1 MSIEKYRVF
10 AGLTPL
16 TLERILAMEE
26 KYEQVGL
33 ELRGGMNVSL
43 HKPGYAGNSGLW
55 DVVDLVVEGRNGS
68 KLRIELEI
76 HNMVT
81 GQYVVASVRESAPFI
96 FGGVTFPTPA
106 GVYEPNGLSSVA
118 VDQKGKMS
126 SVLEGVPNKFTIKL
140 PGSEKRE

>member
-1 MSIEKYRVF
+1 
-10 AGLTPL
+10 
-16 TLERILAMEE
+16 MEE
-26 KYEQVGL
+26 KYEQVGIS
-33 ELRGGMNVSL
+33 LRGGMNISL
-43 HKPGYAGNSGLW
+43 HKPGYAGNNSLW

-81 GQYVVASVRESAPFI
+81 GQYVMASVRESAPFT

-106 GVYEPNGLSSVA
+106 GAYEAEGLSSVA

-126 SVLEGVPNKFTIKL
+126 SVIEGVPSKFTVKL
-140 PGSEKRE
+140 PDSEKRE